1 MKSASDYREDL
12 EQVRER
18 VLETVKLTITK
29 LFANHTDL
37 ANEICLAEICDAN
50 PIFQSGDEDFSTTCI
65 DDVRVVD
72 NELSFTYSSE
82 MTDLVNGEEEELDVY
97 HLIALLDILEDL
109 DEEDLDFEE

>member
-1 MKSASDYREDL
+1 MRSASDYREDL
-12 EQVRER
+12 ENVRER

-29 LFANHTDL
+29 LFENHTDL
-37 ANEICLAEICDAN
+37 VNEICLAEVCDAN
-50 PIFQSGDEDFSTTCI
+50 PIFQSGDEDFLTTCI

-82 MTDLVNGEEEELDVY
+82 MTDLASGEEELDVH

-109 DEEDLDFEE
+109 DEEDLNFEE